1 MSATRWFYVQ
11 DDKRMGP
18 VDMEQIVRLVLTA
31 VLPPST
37 LVWHQGLAAWTEAE
51 RVPEIEAL
59 LPPPLPAGKPEPPR
73 AAAPEPPP
81 VPLKAVAGPKAT
93 PPPAPP
99 SPAPPAPPATAPA
112 NARIQEMHRRLEK
125 EPNARLFSQLA
136 DELRKQ
142 GDLGEAVRVCREGVQ
157 RYTAYPSLRVTLG
170 RLLLESGDL
179 AAARTELETAL
190 AAAPDNI
197 LAERSLG
204 ECLEALGDLA
214 GARAR
219 YEAALALAPA
229 DAQLAARLR
238 AIEER
243 EAETEPDAVIPVTPE
258 DPLAALDLGPIPDG
272 AAHASVDID
281 LDLPPPPAEEPRPI
295 PLVAVEEPFVIER
308 AGDVAAWK
316 PPREASAPSA
326 PKAAPKTAPAAAP
339 VAAKATPA
347 ATAAP
352 AVAPAAPP
360 KATPAS
366 PSPPRAP
373 EAASAAPSAV
383 AWPSGRLADHEFADI
398 VSEVHA
404 RRWSGLLTLN
414 HMGVEK
420 SVRVQ
425 DGRLVF
431 ASSSSRD
438 DRLGELLLRQG
449 RITLHQYMAA
459 GRAVAKGKRLG
470 TILVEQGALD
480 ARELVKAVVEQTQEI
495 IYSAFQWTEGLYHLT
510 EAGSEAEA
518 ILLRLST
525 PDVILEGIRR
535 VEAWSRIEKG
545 VGGFDA
551 RYARSP
557 AYEQALDQMTLSLE
571 KLSLLTALDTEED
584 LGSICRQST
593 LSHFEVC
600 RTIWAYR
607 VIGVVHRVS

>member
-1 MSATRWFYVQ
+1 MR
-11 DDKRMGP
+11 
-18 VDMEQIVRLVLTA
+18 
-31 VLPPST
+31 
-37 LVWHQGLAAWTEAE
+37 
-51 RVPEIEAL
+51 
-59 LPPPLPAGKPEPPR
+59 
-73 AAAPEPPP
+73 
-81 VPLKAVAGPKAT
+81 
-93 PPPAPP
+93 
-99 SPAPPAPPATAPA
+99 
-112 NARIQEMHRRLEK
+112 RRLEK
-125 EPNARLFSQLA
+125 EPNARVFSQLA
-136 DELRKQ
+136 DELRKE
-142 GDLGEAVRVCREGVQ
+142 GDLAEAVRICREGVQ
-157 RYTAYPSLRVTLG
+157 RYAAYPTLRVTLG
-170 RLLLESGDL
+170 RLLLEKGDL
-179 AAARTELETAL
+179 AAARVELETAL

-204 ECLEALGDLA
+204 ECLEALGDLS

-243 EAETEPDAVIPVTPE
+243 EEEAEPDAVIPVTPE
-258 DPLAALDLGPIPDG
+258 DPLAALDFAAIPDE
-272 AAHASVDID
+272 AAPASVDIE
-281 LDLPPPPAEEPRPI
+281 LDLPPPPPEEPRPI

-308 AGDVAAWK
+308 AGDVGAWK
-316 PPREASAPSA
+316 PP
-326 PKAAPKTAPAAAP
+326 PAAAP
-339 VAAKATPA
+339 PPAKAGTAAPAARPAPAPARAAAPVPA

-352 AVAPAAPP
+352 PAAPS
-360 KATPAS
+360 KAPV
-366 PSPPRAP
+366 
-373 EAASAAPSAV
+373 AAAAPAPPPAAPTPGARASAV
-383 AWPSGRLADHEFADI
+383 AWPSGRLADHEFADL

-420 SVRVQ
+420 SMRVQ

-438 DRLGELLLRQG
+438 DRLGELLLRHG

-459 GRAVAKGKRLG
+459 GRAIAKGKRLG

-510 EAGSEAEA
+510 EAGPEAEA
-518 ILLRLST
+518 IMLRLST

-535 VEAWSRIEKG
+535 VDAWSRIEKG
-545 VGGFDA
+545 VGGVDA
-551 RYARSP
+551 RYARAP
-557 AYEQALDQMTLSLE
+557 GYEQTLDQMTLSLE
-571 KLSLLTALDTEED
+571 KLSLLTGLETEQD

-600 RTIWAYR
+600 RTMWAYR
-607 VIGVVHRVS
+607 VIGVVRRAS